1 VVMFSLF
8 VSLALIANLL
18 AGGDAGKVDI
28 AD

>member
-1 VVMFSLF
+1 MFVIF
-8 VSLALIANLL
+8 MVIASLANRL

>member
-8 VSLALIANLL
+8 VFLALTANLL